1 MRIVGESSTIM
12 ADDMDS
18 SPSPTVE
25 EEHFANEINY
35 EGMYPK
41 FINIQLFISLF
52 NHSLVS

>member
-1 MRIVGESSTIM
+1 MRIVGESSTII

-41 FINIQLFISLF
+41 FINI
-52 NHSLVS
+52 